1 MTDIPA
7 GEKWL
12 WSPAQPDRKAKRQ
25 MLALMQL
32 PELLR
37 RVSALEKKQE

>member
-7 GEKWL
+7 GEKWMGA
-12 WSPAQPDRKAKRQ
+12 PAQPDRQMKRQ
-25 MLALMQL
+25 LIAVTQL

-37 RVSALEKKQE
+37 RVSALEKK